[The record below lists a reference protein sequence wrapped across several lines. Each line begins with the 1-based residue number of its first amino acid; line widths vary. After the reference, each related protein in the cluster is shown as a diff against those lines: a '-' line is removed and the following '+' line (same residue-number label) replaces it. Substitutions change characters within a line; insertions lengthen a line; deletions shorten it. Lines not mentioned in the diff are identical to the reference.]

1 MAEGLLARQAALA
14 LLMGVLGDRLPMSQ
28 MSEGPALAKL
38 AAADRARAQR
48 LATET
53 LRQIEPIDRLLQ
65 TFLKREP
72 PLLVLNIL
80 RLAVTELQGG
90 AAAHGVVNA
99 AVEMARK
106 GQHVAALAGMI
117 NAVLRK
123 IPTGVVLA
131 GAAQKMPRWL
141 RQPMVHAY
149 GRDAVTAME
158 GVQARTPPT
167 DLTVE
172 GAPIPDGDMLP
183 TGSLRI
189 REPGQISGLPGYA
202 EGAWWVQ
209 DAAAALAVPMLGD
222 VRGQKVLDLCAAPGG
237 KTLQLAAAGALVTAL
252 DISGPRMGRVR
263 ENLARTGLAADLV
276 VADGLHWHPEGL
288 FDAILLDAPCSAT
301 GTIRRHPDLLY
312 IKDGTEIAGLV
323 TLQAQM
329 FDRALTFLRPGG
341 RLVYCTC
348 SLLPEEGE
356 AQLAGALARHPGLTV
371 VRRALAG
378 VPDDWFTPEGAL
390 RLRPDYWADLGG
402 MDGFFM
408 VCVTR

>member
-28 MSEGPALAKL
+28 LSEGPALAKL

-167 DLTVE
+167 DLTVK
-172 GAPIPDGDMLP
+172 GAPLPDGDMLP

-312 IKDGTEIAGLV
+312 IKDGTEIEGLV

-356 AQLAGALARHPGLTV
+356 AQLAGALERHPGLTV
-371 VRRALAG
+371 VRRSLAG
-378 VPDDWFTPEGAL
+378 VPDGWFSPDGAL

>member
-28 MSEGPALAKL
+28 LSEGPALAKL

-172 GAPIPDGDMLP
+172 GAPVPDGDMLP

-323 TLQAQM
+323 TLQAKM

-356 AQLAGALARHPGLTV
+356 AQLAGALERHPGLTV
-371 VRRALAG
+371 VRRSLAG
-378 VPDDWFTPEGAL
+378 VPDGWFSPDGAL